1 MTKPIPP
8 ALDVYIDD
16 AYVGRLYN
24 ETPLAFEYDA
34 AWLDHPEA
42 KAIDVAIPLQA
53 GKLDSPYVYAYF
65 ENLLPEGHQRD
76 LISLRHQVSSV
87 FGLLAKVG
95 GDSVGAVVILAQS
108 DSSVTLPAAQYRR
121 TTWEQLSSQFASPDA
136 ESSNDENAP
145 DREPQRLSISGAQ
158 FKILLS
164 IDSDGAPLIPLSN
177 SPSTHIV
184 KPDIVRA
191 DMKIFSSAI
200 NETLM
205 MRTAH
210 LCGLPTA
217 EVRYQPS
224 LRACVVSRFDREMT
238 ESGRLIRL
246 AQADCCQL
254 SGVPSDVKYEMDGG
268 PGFVDCFRL
277 VSRYSTLPAVD
288 QRNLLK
294 WLFFNLYIGNND
306 SHAKNLSLLHTGSGL
321 RLAPFYDLMCT
332 RIYPGLAR
340 RFAFQIGG
348 EYQVNAL
355 QVKHFETFASELAVA
370 SKYLKKIASDLAHD
384 LPLALDKAAAEL
396 SQDLAPAEHIMLE
409 RVSQKV
415 RSLTKQIHSRI
426 VGRI

>member
-8 ALDVYIDD
+8 ALAVYIDD
-16 AYVGRLYN
+16 AYVGKLYN

-34 AWLDHPEA
+34 AWLDSLEVR
-42 KAIDVAIPLQA
+42 AIDVAIPLQA
-53 GKLDSPYVYAYF
+53 GKLNSTYVYAYF

-76 LISLRHQVSSV
+76 IISLRHQVSSV

-95 GDSVGAVVILAQS
+95 GDSAGAVVILAQS
-108 DSSVTLPAAQYRR
+108 DSPAVHYRR
-121 TTWEQLSSQFASPDA
+121 TTWEQLGNQFASPDA
-136 ESSNDENAP
+136 ESPDDENAP
-145 DREPQRLSISGAQ
+145 EREPQRLSISGAQ
-158 FKILLS
+158 FKILVS

-210 LCGLPTA
+210 HCGLPTA
-217 EVRYQPS
+217 EVHYEPS
-224 LRACVVSRFDREMT
+224 LSACIVKRFDREMK
-238 ESGRLIRL
+238 EDGRLIRL

-268 PGFVDCFRL
+268 PGFVDCFHL
-277 VSRYSTLPAVD
+277 VSRYSVMPAVD

-306 SHAKNLSLLHTGSGL
+306 SHAKNLSLLHTKAGL

-332 RIYPGLAR
+332 RIYSGLAR
-340 RFAFQIGG
+340 HFAFQIGG
-348 EYQVNAL
+348 EYQLKSL
-355 QVKHFETFASELAVA
+355 QAAHFETLASELSIS
-370 SKYLKKIASDLAHD
+370 SKYLKKIATDLAHD
-384 LPLALDKAAAEL
+384 LPLALDKAAVEL
-396 SQDLAPAEHIMLE
+396 SQGLAPAEHIMLE

-415 RSLTKQIHSRI
+415 RSLTRQIHARI
-426 VGRI
+426 VGVS

>member
-1 MTKPIPP
+1 MTKPISP
-8 ALDVYIDD
+8 ALAVYIDD
-16 AYVGRLYN
+16 AYVGKLYN

-34 AWLDHPEA
+34 AWLAHPEA
-42 KAIDVAIPLQA
+42 KAIDAAIPLQA
-53 GKLDSPYVYAYF
+53 EKLNSAYVYAYF

-76 LISLRHQVSSV
+76 IISLRHQVSSV

-95 GDSVGAVVILAQS
+95 GDSAGAVVILAQS
-108 DSSVTLPAAQYRR
+108 DSPATHYRR
-121 TTWEQLSSQFASPDA
+121 TTWEQLGSQFASPDA
-136 ESSNDENAP
+136 ESPDDENAP
-145 DREPQRLSISGAQ
+145 EREPQRLSISGAQ
-158 FKILLS
+158 FKILVS
-164 IDSDGAPLIPLSN
+164 IDRDGAPLMPLSN

-205 MRTAH
+205 MRTAYH
-210 LCGLPTA
+210 CGLPTA
-217 EVRYQPS
+217 EVHYEPS
-224 LRACVVSRFDREMT
+224 LSACIVKRFDREMK
-238 ESGRLIRL
+238 EDGRLIRL

-268 PGFVDCFRL
+268 PGFVDCFHL
-277 VSRYSTLPAVD
+277 VSRYSVMPAVD

-306 SHAKNLSLLHTGSGL
+306 SHAKNLSLLHTKAGL

-332 RIYPGLAR
+332 RIYSGLAR
-340 RFAFQIGG
+340 HFAFQIGG
-348 EYQVNAL
+348 EYQLKIL
-355 QVKHFETFASELAVA
+355 QAAHFEALASELTVN
-370 SKYLKKIASDLAHD
+370 SKYLKKIANDLAHE

-396 SQDLAPAEHIMLE
+396 SQGLAPAEHIMLE

-415 RSLTKQIHSRI
+415 RTLTKQIHSRI
-426 VGRI
+426 NGLI